1 MTRLMFVVTLAA
13 ALGSGLM
20 AGLFFAFSTSVMS
33 ALGRVPAPHGIA
45 AMQSINV
52 TIINPVFL
60 SVFLG
65 TALLS
70 ALLIVGAIFGWTAN
84 PGWVITGALL
94 YIVGVIGITMF
105 INVPM
110 NDALAAAGPDTAAGA
125 ELWARYL
132 DRWTFWNHVRTLAP
146 LAGLAAFILALR

>member
-1 MTRLMFVVTLAA
+1 MTRTLFVLTLAA

-33 ALGRVPAPHGIA
+33 ALGRLPAAQGIA

-52 TIINPVFL
+52 TIVNPVFL

-65 TALLS
+65 TAVLS
-70 ALLIVGAIFGWTAN
+70 ALLIAGAIFGWAPN
-84 PGWVITGALL
+84 PAWVVTGALL

-110 NDALAAAGPDTAAGA
+110 NDALAAIGPDTTAGA
-125 ELWARYL
+125 ELWAKYL
-132 DRWTFWNHVRTLAP
+132 DRWVFWNHARTVAP

>member
-1 MTRLMFVVTLAA
+1 MTRVMFVLTLAA

-33 ALGRVPAPHGIA
+33 ALGRIPISHGIG

-52 TIINPVFL
+52 TIVNPLFL

-65 TALLS
+65 TGLLS
-70 ALLIVGAIFGWTAN
+70 ALLIIGAIFGWVPN
-84 PGWVITGALL
+84 PGWVVAGALL
-94 YIVGVIGITMF
+94 YIVGVLGITMS

-110 NDALAAAGPDTAAGA
+110 NNALAAVGPDSAAGA

-146 LAGLAAFILALR
+146 LAGLAAFIVGLS

>member
-33 ALGRVPAPHGIA
+33 ALGRIPAPQGIA

-52 TIINPVFL
+52 TILNPVFL
-60 SVFLG
+60 TVFLG

-70 ALLIVGAIFGWTAN
+70 ALLVVGAIFGWIPN
-84 PGWVITGALL
+84 PGWAVAGALL

-110 NDALAAAGPDTAAGA
+110 NDALAAAAPDSAEGAA
-125 ELWARYL
+125 LWAGYL
-132 DRWTFWNHVRTLAP
+132 ERWTFWNHVRTLAP

>member
-1 MTRLMFVVTLAA
+1 MTRLMFLVTLAA

-20 AGLFFAFSTSVMS
+20 AGLFFAFSTSIMS
-33 ALGRVPAPHGIA
+33 ALGRIPAAHGIA
-45 AMQSINV
+45 AMQSVNV

-70 ALLIVGAIFGWTAN
+70 ALLVVGAIFGWTPN

-110 NDALAAAGPDTAAGA
+110 NDALAAVGPDTAAGA
-125 ELWARYL
+125 ELWAHYL

-146 LAGLAAFILALR
+146 LAALVAFILALR

>member
-1 MTRLMFVVTLAA
+1 
-13 ALGSGLM
+13 
-20 AGLFFAFSTSVMS
+20 
-33 ALGRVPAPHGIA
+33 
-45 AMQSINV
+45 V

-65 TALLS
+65 TAVLS
-70 ALLIVGAIFGWTAN
+70 ALLIAGAIFGWAPN

-110 NDALAAAGPDTAAGA
+110 NDALAAIGADTTAGA
-125 ELWARYL
+125 ELWAKYL
-132 DRWTFWNHVRTLAP
+132 DRWMFWNHVRTLAP

>member
-1 MTRLMFVVTLAA
+1 MTRTLFVLTLAA

-20 AGLFFAFSTSVMS
+20 AGLFFAFSTSVMR
-33 ALGRVPAPHGIA
+33 ALGRLPAAQGIA
-45 AMQSINV
+45 AMQSINL

-65 TALLS
+65 TAVLS
-70 ALLIVGAIFGWTAN
+70 GLLIAGAIFGWVAN
-84 PGWVITGALL
+84 PAWVVTGALL
-94 YIVGVIGITMF
+94 YIVGVTGITMF

-110 NDALAAAGPDTAAGA
+110 NDALAAVGPDTTAGA

-132 DRWTFWNHVRTLAP
+132 DRWVFWNHVRTLAP

>member
-1 MTRLMFVVTLAA
+1 MTRMMFILTLAA

-33 ALGRVPAPHGIA
+33 GLGRIPVPHGIA

-52 TIINPVFL
+52 TIINPIFL

-70 ALLIVGAIFGWTAN
+70 ALLIVGAIFGWVPN
-84 PGWVITGALL
+84 PGWVVTGALL
-94 YIVGVIGITMF
+94 YIVGVTGITMF

-110 NDALAAAGPDTAAGA
+110 NNALAAVGADTAAGA

-132 DRWTFWNHVRTLAP
+132 ERWTFWNHIRTLAP
-146 LAGLAAFILALR
+146 LAGLAAFILGLR

>member
-1 MTRLMFVVTLAA
+1 MTRTMFVLTLAA

-33 ALGRVPAPHGIA
+33 ALGRLPAAQGIA

-65 TALLS
+65 TAALS
-70 ALLIVGAIFGWTAN
+70 ALLIVGAIFGWAPN
-84 PGWVITGALL
+84 PGWVVTGALL
-94 YIVGVIGITMF
+94 YIVGVTGITMF

-110 NDALAAAGPDTAAGA
+110 NDALAAVGPDTTAGA
-125 ELWARYL
+125 KLWAKYL
-132 DRWTFWNHVRTLAP
+132 DRWVFWNHVRTLAP